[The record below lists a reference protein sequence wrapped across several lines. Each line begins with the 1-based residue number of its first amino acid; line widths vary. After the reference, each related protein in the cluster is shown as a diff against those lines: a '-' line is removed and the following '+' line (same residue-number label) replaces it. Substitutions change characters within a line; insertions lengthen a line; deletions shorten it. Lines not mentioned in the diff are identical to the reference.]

1 MAYVGRQ
8 PLAGEVIILD
18 DIQSQ
23 FNGVLTTFDLTR
35 TINGTTID
43 FYPVATQQL
52 LVSLGG
58 TIQEPDRTGTKGFKV
73 DANRIVFAS
82 APPASTDCFIVSY
95 GNVTDLVDYKNFNPF
110 KNISL
115 SDSIYYYNPEN
126 LTISKSGT
134 ITDGT
139 ADNFF
144 TLSKTVTLA
153 TGAEVTVGDGESLTV
168 DLWDTTGYAGATNA
182 YTLPTASTTTLG
194 GVKVDGTSIQISSGT
209 ISVNQSNIDYN
220 SISNTPNLSALNS
233 FNVTG
238 ATTNDILT
246 YNGSQFVADGT
257 VTNLILNQA
266 GGNFLAGG
274 AANTVS
280 NYRYNYANGT
290 TNGLKIGGV
299 GSEAGLDLVGNNDG
313 DHAASILLR
322 QENEGYAFVVNP
334 NDDQLQLKTF
344 TATADDFYVHQP
356 TGGTTIENRLT
367 LERTTGNVVII
378 STGFTSA
385 LSNSGLEVRG
395 LNATNTFQSQL
406 NVRSTDATGQN
417 NGGSIALIGND
428 NSFPRVYATVRG
440 LKESATITEWGG
452 YLSLSTRRN
461 GTVSMTEAVRIDSN
475 QNVGIGTENPYHRL
489 HINWTS
495 TDLIADFP
503 NSGTDANFGDSVGL
517 RIENQTSGAY
527 SLAHFRSDVADWLIG
542 TRYTSSATGDFVFF
556 HESDEILTLKPTF
569 RVGIGNTDPDATI
582 HVSSESSNS
591 NPWAIF
597 EVQDQYF
604 KKIHFYESSNAYDL
618 EQYGSYLGYDA
629 NSNNFQIGLY
639 NAGVNNGIIKFN
651 RDTTLFTIQG
661 NYGSF
666 CVDQNDSSSSTVRF
680 GSYGNTDVGICT
692 GRSTETGSTRIHI
705 ENGDGE
711 AIRITDNNIVAIGVS
726 NTVDPDTLSGTLI
739 NTGRHAIYHADKIG
753 LIIYGNSPTVATPSS
768 KPYVSIGNDGTT
780 SYLIAGSGATGDVDL
795 EIQTAVGGT
804 ETTKVWLDH
813 DGQVGLG
820 SSPSEFHRLN
830 VYGDSTVSPS
840 IQIRST
846 DDNIP
851 PRLVFQPN
859 ISNLAG
865 SCRIEFWEGFNNAT
879 YLNANACIEYDATTN
894 YGGDGALLIKGYA
907 SAPLGS
913 AADTVIASFGRN
925 GAVNFAGSVSKGSG
939 SFKINHPLPEKTDT
953 HYLVHSFVEGPQA
966 DLIYRGRIELVN
978 GTASVNIDL
987 ASGMTDGTFDV
998 LCGDVQCF
1006 TSNETGWT
1014 AVRGSVSG
1022 NILSIEAQD
1031 PTCTDT
1037 ISWMVVGER
1046 KDPHMIGTD
1055 WTDENGKVIVEPPKA
1070 NSSILS
1076 PSQE

>member
-23 FNGVLTTFDLTR
+23 FNGVLTTFNLTR
-35 TINGTTID
+35 TINGTTVD

-73 DANRIVFAS
+73 DGKQIVFAS

-95 GNVTDLVDYKNFNPF
+95 GNVTDLVDYKLFNPF
-110 KNISL
+110 KSV
-115 SDSIYYYNPEN
+115 SVSESIYYYNPEN
-126 LTISKSGT
+126 LTLTKSGT

-153 TGAEVTVGDGESLTV
+153 TGADVTIGDGESLTV
-168 DLWDTTGYAGATNA
+168 DLWDTAGYAGATNA

-194 GVKVDGTSIQISSGT
+194 GVKVDGTTIQISSGT

-220 SISNTPNLSALNS
+220 SISNTPNLSPLNS

-266 GGNFLAGG
+266 RGNFQAGPDSS
-274 AANTVS
+274 TVS

-290 TNGLKIGGV
+290 TSGLKIGGI
-299 GSEAGLDLVGNNDG
+299 GAEAGLDLVGSNGG

-334 NDDQLQLKTF
+334 TADQLQIKTF
-344 TATADDFYVHQP
+344 TATADDFYVHTP
-356 TGGTTIENRLT
+356 TGGTTIEDRLT
-367 LERTTGNVVII
+367 LDRTTGNVVIT
-378 STGFTSA
+378 STGLDSA
-385 LSNSGLEVRG
+385 NQFSGVRIQG
-395 LNATNTFQSQL
+395 LTADNTIKAQL
-406 NVRSTDATGQN
+406 TVESTDSDAQN
-417 NGGSIALIGND
+417 NGGVISLAGKN
-428 NSFPRVYATVRG
+428 NSGRTYFATIRG
-440 LKESATITEWGG
+440 LKESTTTSENGS
-452 YLSLSTRRN
+452 YLSLSTREN
-461 GTVSMTEAVRIDSN
+461 GSSVLTEGLRINSV
-475 QNVGIGTENPYHRL
+475 QNVGIGTSTPYHRL
-489 HINWTS
+489 HVNWTS
-495 TDLIADFP
+495 TDLIGDFP
-503 NSGTDANFGDSVGL
+503 NQTTDANFGDSVGL

-542 TRYTSSATGDFVFF
+542 TRYTSAATGDFVFF
-556 HESDEILTLKPTF
+556 HETDEILTLKDTF
-569 RVGIGNTDPDATI
+569 RVGIGNTDPDASI
-582 HVSSESSNS
+582 HVSSESSNN

-597 EVQDQYF
+597 EVRDTYF
-604 KKIHFYESSNAYDL
+604 KKIHFYESPDAYAL

-629 NSNNFQIGLY
+629 NQNDFEIGLY
-639 NAGVNNGIIKFN
+639 NAGVNNGIIRFN
-651 RDTTLFTIQG
+651 RNTTLFKIIG
-661 NYGSF
+661 NYGTF
-666 CVDQNDSSSSTVRF
+666 CVDQDDSTSSTVRF
-680 GSYGNTDVGICT
+680 GSFSDTDVGICT
-692 GRSTETGSTRIHI
+692 GRTTSAGSTRIHI

-711 AIRITDNNIVAIGVS
+711 AMRITNSNTVAVGIS
-726 NTVDPDTLSGTLI
+726 NTVDPDTLSGTLV
-739 NTGRHAIYHADKIG
+739 NAGRHAIYHAEKIG
-753 LIIYGNSPTVATPSS
+753 LIAYGNSPTVATPAS
-768 KPYVSIGNDGTT
+768 KPYAAIGNDGTT
-780 SYLIAGSGATGDVDL
+780 SYLVAGSGGTEDVDL
-795 EIQTAVGGT
+795 EIQTAIGGV

-820 SSPSEFHRLN
+820 SSPSSIHRLS
-830 VYGDSTVSPS
+830 VYGDSTISPS

-846 DDNIP
+846 TDGVP

-859 ISNLAG
+859 SSNQSG
-865 SCRIEFWEGFNNAT
+865 SCRIEFWEGFNTTT
-879 YLNANACIEYDATTN
+879 YTSANGAIEYDGTTA
-894 YGGDGALLIKGYA
+894 YGGDGAILIKGYTT
-907 SAPLGS
+907 APDG
-913 AADTVIASFGRN
+913 VIASFGRN
-925 GAVNFAGSVSKGSG
+925 RAVNFPGSVSKGSG
-939 SFKINHPLPEKTDT
+939 SFKIDHPLPEKTDT

-966 DLIYRGRIELVN
+966 DLIYRGRVELVN

-998 LCGDVQCF
+998 LCRDVQCF

-1014 AVRGSVSG
+1014 AVRGSVTG

-1046 KDPHMIGTD
+1046 KDPHMIDTD
-1055 WTDENGKVIVEPPKA
+1055 WTDENGKVIVEPAKA
-1070 NSSILS
+1070 NESILS